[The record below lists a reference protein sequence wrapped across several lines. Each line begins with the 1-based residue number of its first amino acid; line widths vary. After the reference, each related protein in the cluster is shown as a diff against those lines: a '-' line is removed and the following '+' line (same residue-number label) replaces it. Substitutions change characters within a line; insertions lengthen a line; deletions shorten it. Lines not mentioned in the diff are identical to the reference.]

1 MVSCKE
7 FREVF
12 MPDEA
17 LLEKVLKRAVSGGGG
32 YADLYIEFRKST
44 LVMME
49 ESRIEKA
56 VTGTVAGFGIRLIR
70 DRRTAYGYSND
81 FSESSM
87 NEIADTVRAAV
98 ADLSPT
104 RTDIILNMTKRHPVF
119 IPVIKISPESVP
131 MQAKIAM
138 LREGDE
144 TARKFSEAIRQVNI
158 VYRDSSQRVKIFSS
172 DGYIAEDERIYT
184 TALVQ
189 VIACKGDLIQ
199 TGYETEGG
207 MTGFELFSDRPLR
220 EIAGKAAERAIRML
234 VARRAPGGRMPV
246 VISSEAGGTMIHEA
260 IGHGL
265 EADLAQQNLSVY
277 SGKLGQQVASPV
289 ITVIDDSTIP
299 GKRGSFAFDDE
310 GSLSRKNILVEKG
323 MLRGYLYDKA
333 TAALDNTESTGNGRR
348 ESYANKPIPR
358 MTNTFIAPGQERP
371 EEIIG
376 SVNKGLLVKKMGGGQ
391 VNTVTGNF
399 VFGVQEGYLIEN
411 GKIGEMVRGATLIGS
426 GPEVLGS
433 IDMVGSDLGFSIGTC
448 GKDGQGVPVSDALPT
463 LRIKEIV
470 VGGEISQNDN

>member
-1 MVSCKE
+1 
-7 FREVF
+7 
-12 MPDEA
+12 MPDDFF
-17 LLEKVLKRAVSGGGG
+17 LEKVLKRTVSGCGG

-44 LVMME
+44 LVKME
-49 ESRIEKA
+49 EGRIEKA
-56 VTGTVAGFGIRLIR
+56 VTGSVAGIGIRLIR
-70 DRRTAYGYSND
+70 DRRTAYAFSND
-81 FSESSM
+81 FSESSI
-87 NEIADTVRAAV
+87 NDIADTVRAAV
-98 ADLSPT
+98 ADSSSIGG
-104 RTDIILNMTKRHPVF
+104 DVILNMTKRNPGF
-119 IPVIKISPESVP
+119 APVIKISPESVP
-131 MQAKIAM
+131 MPAKIAM

-144 TARKFSEAIRQVNI
+144 TARNFSEAIKQVNS

-184 TALVQ
+184 SALVQ
-189 VIACKGDLIQ
+189 VIASRGALIQ

-207 MTGFELFSDRPLR
+207 LTGFELFSERPFR
-220 EIAGKAAERAIRML
+220 EIAGKAAERAVRML
-234 VARRAPGGRMPV
+234 GARRAPGGRMPV

-277 SGKLGQQVASPV
+277 SGKLGRQVASPI

-310 GSLSRKNILVEKG
+310 GSLSRQNILVEKG
-323 MLRGYLYDKA
+323 VLRGYLYDKA

-348 ESYANKPIPR
+348 ESYANKPLPR
-358 MTNTFIAPGQERP
+358 MTNTFIAPGRDRP

-399 VFGVQEGYLIEN
+399 VFDVQEGYLIAN
-411 GKIGEMVRGATLIGS
+411 GKIGDMVRGATLIGS

-463 LRIKEIV
+463 LRIKELV
-470 VGGEISQNDN
+470 VGGEISKKDN